1 MRLEG
6 KVVIVTGAAKGIG
19 AAIVE
24 ACVREGAKVLRK
36 EGPVILRSI
45 LGSLMKGR

>member
-1 MRLEG
+1 MGRTAGNVL
-6 KVVIVTGAAKGIG
+6 
-19 AAIVE
+19 
-24 ACVREGAKVLRK
+24 VREGAKVLRK